1 MPTLML
7 SLPVHVNARAR
18 RRALALLLLGAGLGA
33 LGTPA
38 ATLAQPAPAAAGAPT
53 IEDGRRIVARLDS
66 TVFSPTMRYRIAMTV
81 YKGDDVERAY
91 RILAFKK
98 GERLRLEFE
107 EPLVERGRRALNDG
121 DGLWMFLPRTGV
133 SIRLAARQAF
143 MGTDA
148 SNHDLLRL
156 SLRDDYEVRDV
167 ALAPVDGD
175 TLLRISLAARDP
187 KTAYARVDLL
197 TTRDG
202 SRPRA
207 QEYLAVSGRPVKRLV
222 YRDFMTSGGSPF
234 PRTIV
239 IENLLAP
246 GRRTVLE
253 YRDVERGANL
263 ADAFF
268 TLASLRR

>member
-1 MPTLML
+1 MP
-7 SLPVHVNARAR
+7 NARHSLSISIA
-18 RRALALLLLGAGLGA
+18 ALLLGAGRA
-33 LGTPA
+33 P
-38 ATLAQPAPAAAGAPT
+38 AQPATAAAPT
-53 IEDGRRIVARLDS
+53 VEDGRRIVAHLDS
-66 TVFSPTMRYRIAMTV
+66 TLFSSTMRYRIGITV
-81 YKGDDVERAY
+81 YKGQAVERGYRRLAY
-91 RILAFKK
+91 KK
-98 GERLRLEFE
+98 GQRLRLEFE

-133 SIRLAARQAF
+133 SIRLATRQAF

-148 SNHDLLRL
+148 SNQDLLRL
-156 SLRDDYEVRDV
+156 SLRDDYEVRGV
-167 ALAPVDGD
+167 ALAAVDGD

-187 KTAYARVDLL
+187 RTSYARVDLL

-207 QEYLAVSGRPVKRLV
+207 QEYLAVSGRPIKRLV
-222 YRDFMTSGGSPF
+222 YREFQTSGGRPF

-239 IENLLAP
+239 IENLLVP
-246 GRRTVLE
+246 EQRTVLE
-253 YRDVERGANL
+253 YADVERGPSL